1 MSNVYRVSITM
12 DGTEDSTE
20 IEAENPLR
28 AVFLAGA
35 TLGGVTAVGSKIAR
49 IVFDTMGPEAIMSNI
64 AQVIGEEVTD
74 LRVEE
79 L

>member
-12 DGTEDSTE
+12 DGVEDSTE
-20 IEAENPLR
+20 IEAESSLQ

-49 IVFDTMGPEAIMSNI
+49 IVFDTMGPDAIMNNI
-64 AQVIGEEVTD
+64 ANVIGEEVTN

-79 L
+79 V

>member
-1 MSNVYRVSITM
+1 MSNTYRVSITM
-12 DGTEDSTE
+12 NGVEDSTE
-20 IEAENPLR
+20 IDTDSSLM

-49 IVFDTMGPEAIMSNI
+49 IVFDTMGPDAIMNNI
-64 AQVIGEEVTD
+64 ASVIGEEVTN